1 MPACVHDVHLRED
14 CAECDA
20 DERVERVRDAYAR
33 GRADERADVVAWASA
48 QGYPSAALARGAH
61 VDAAKKDKP

>member
-1 MPACVHDVHLRED
+1 MPTHDDSE
-14 CAECDA
+14 A
-20 DERVERVRDAYAR
+20 ERVLKMMIKPYVEAAYAR